1 MENQRDFCTE
11 CRRETSYTLKKIKIN
26 QTIREKKYTFEI
38 TAAFCNECGGEMGIP
53 GLMDYNMKEIDE
65 QYRKA
70 EEVITVEDI
79 ERLMKLYNIGKAPLS
94 LALGFGE
101 VTISRYLAGQ
111 VPSKEYSDIMLHA
124 LASAT
129 YMKELL
135 DRNREKIGETA
146 YKKAHIAA
154 TQMENLYVAV
164 PVELLAV
171 IAYIF
176 SALHE
181 VTPLTLQKLLYYIQG
196 NYAAIYDKPLFDAP
210 CEAWVHGPV
219 YRNVYNLFRDFKYN
233 PIDDDRFV
241 PLKERA
247 LPLTPEAKEV
257 VDRVLD
263 TFGMYSG
270 KVLESITH
278 KEAPWLDAR
287 KGFLPDE
294 TSHAEISLDA
304 MKSYFKKVDEK
315 YNIRTED
322 GLREYI
328 SKML

>member
-1 MENQRDFCTE
+1 MERRTAFCTD
-11 CRRETSYTLKKIKIN
+11 CHKETTCVPKKVKVSQN
-26 QTIREKKYTFEI
+26 IRDKDYTFDI
-38 TAAFCNECGGEMGIP
+38 TTFVCNECGREIGFP
-53 GLMDYNMKEIDE
+53 GLMDYNIKEIDE

-70 EEVITVEDI
+70 EELIAVEDI

-111 VPSKEYSDIMLHA
+111 VPSKDYSDIMLHA

-135 DRNREKIGETA
+135 AQNREKIGETA
-146 YKKAHIAA
+146 YRKAYTAA
-154 TQMENLYVAV
+154 TQLENLYVAV

-196 NYAAIYDKPLFDAP
+196 NYVALYDKPLFNAT

-241 PLKERA
+241 PLKESA
-247 LPLTPEAKEV
+247 LALTPEAKKV
-257 VDRVLD
+257 VDRVLN

-270 KVLESITH
+270 KVLEGITH
-278 KEAPWLDAR
+278 KETPWLDAR
-287 KGFLPDE
+287 SGLLPDE
-294 TSHAEISLDA
+294 TSHAEISLNA
-304 MKSYFKKVDEK
+304 MKDYFKKVD
-315 YNIRTED
+315 YRYGIQTED
-322 GLREYI
+322 GLKKYI
-328 SKML
+328 AEMI